1 MIDKDYRK
9 GIDDTDRYIALKD
22 SLDMAH
28 LKEKY
33 DDNIRS
39 MLSNK
44 VILAWILKY
53 TLEEFKDAL
62 NVITVNLDK
71 NLAESD
77 NKCINMLN
85 TLLNDKL
92 TVSEKS
98 DRFAK
103 EYDITIGK
111 KMETEVTNMCNLSEM
126 IWERGINEGKERGKA
141 DGIREGE
148 ERGRITVLFDLV
160 KDNILTFEEA
170 AEKAGI
176 TVDEFKNKLAVVQQ

>member
-1 MIDKDYRK
+1 MDVTSYAANSIIRY
-9 GIDDTDRYIALKD
+9 GITPQTLYGVYDGKRARYDL
-22 SLDMAH
+22 
-28 LKEKY
+28 
-33 DDNIRS
+33 
-39 MLSNK
+39 
-44 VILAWILKY
+44 
-53 TLEEFKDAL
+53 L

-71 NLAESD
+71 KLAESD

-85 TLLNDKL
+85 TLLDDKL

-103 EYDITIGK
+103 EYDITMGE

-126 IWERGINEGKERGKA
+126 IWERGLN

-148 ERGRITVLFDLV
+148 ERGFERGREQGRITVLFDLV

-176 TVDEFKNKLAVVQQ
+176 TVDEFKSKLAVVQ